1 MELSLF
7 SSHSWP
13 RAIIH
18 IDSDAFFTSCE
29 EAIHPELRGR
39 PIITGAER
47 GIVACASYAAKA
59 RGVTRGLPVYKAR
72 RICPELVVLPSDYE
86 TYSLFSRRLFSV
98 MRRFTP
104 QVEEYSIDEAFADIT
119 GLRRLFRG
127 SYESIAETMKTT
139 VAGELGLTVSLG
151 LSTTK
156 VLAKIASTCN
166 KPDGMTTIRGRE
178 IGSYLKDL
186 PLEKVWGIGHATAHR
201 LGKLGVHTA
210 LDLARLPGEMVLKR
224 FDKPLRELW
233 RELRGDSVHPVIT
246 EEKSRYAS
254 ISKTKTFF
262 PSRDDRDYLAAQ
274 LFRNFE
280 SACIKARRHSLAAR
294 RVELFLKTRDF
305 SFSGTEIRLNRPS
318 ARPMEC
324 VRLIGDGLDMLYQK
338 GTLYRATGVVLL
350 DLVPDETV
358 QYELFED
365 PLKVERVERIYEA
378 VDFLARK
385 YGKHIL
391 HLGGS
396 HLLET
401 QGAGKRGEPTARAR
415 TRFMGESD
423 RKHLGLPI
431 LHVTTREVRGFP
443 SRRK

>member
-1 MELSLF
+1 MEF
-7 SSHSWP
+7 SVFGSHSWP

-18 IDSDAFFTSCE
+18 IDGDAFFTSCE

-39 PIITGAER
+39 PLITGAER

-59 RGVTRGLPVYKAR
+59 RGVTRGLPVFTAR

-127 SYESIAETMKTT
+127 SYESIAATMKRT
-139 VAGELGLTVSLG
+139 VSAELGLTVSLG

-156 VLAKIASTCN
+156 VLAKIASKHN
-166 KPDGMTTIRGRE
+166 KPDGMTIIRGRE
-178 IGSYLKDL
+178 IGAYLKDL
-186 PLEKVWGIGHATAHR
+186 PLEKVWGIGHATAQR

-210 LDLARLPGEMVLKR
+210 LDLARLPGEMVRKR
-224 FDKPLRELW
+224 FEKPLRELW
-233 RELRGDSVHPVIT
+233 RELRGDPVHPVIT

-254 ISKTKTFF
+254 ISKTKTFS
-262 PSRDDRDYLAAQ
+262 PSRDDRDYVAAQ

-294 RVELFLKTRDF
+294 RVDLFLKTQDF
-305 SFSGTEIRLNRPS
+305 RVRGAEIRLSRPS

-324 VRLIGDGLDMLYQK
+324 ARLISDGLGMLYER

-350 DLVPDETV
+350 DLVPDEAL

-365 PLKVERVERIYEA
+365 SLKVERVERVYEA
-378 VDFLARK
+378 ADYLARK

-396 HLLET
+396 HLVER
-401 QGAGKRGEPTARAR
+401 QGTGKRGEPTARAR
-415 TRFMGESD
+415 TRFRGESG
-423 RKHLGLPI
+423 RKHLGLPV
-431 LHVTTREVRGFP
+431 LHVSTKDREVI
-443 SRRK
+443 

>member
-1 MELSLF
+1 MDFALF
-7 SSHSWP
+7 GSHFWP
-13 RAIIH
+13 QAIIH
-18 IDSDAFFTSCE
+18 IDGDAFFTSCE

-39 PIITGAER
+39 PVITGAER

-59 RGVTRGLPVYKAR
+59 QGVNRGVPVFEAR
-72 RICPELVVLPSDYE
+72 RACPELVVLPSDYE
-86 TYSLFSRRLFSV
+86 TYSLFSRRIFSV

-127 SYESIAETMKTT
+127 SYERIAETMKTT
-139 VAGELGLTVSLG
+139 VADELGLTVSLG

-156 VLAKIASTCN
+156 VLAKIASKHR
-166 KPDGMTTIRGRE
+166 KPDGLTIISGRE
-178 IGSYLKDL
+178 IGAYLKDL
-186 PLEKVWGIGHATAHR
+186 PLETVWGIGHATAHR
-201 LGKLGVHTA
+201 LRKLGLRSA
-210 LDLARLPGEMVLKR
+210 LDFARLPEEMVMRR

-233 RELRGDSVHPVIT
+233 RELRGESVHPVMT

-294 RVELFLKTRDF
+294 RIELFLKTRDF
-305 SFSGTEIRLNRPS
+305 RFSGTVIRLNRPS
-318 ARPMEC
+318 ARPVEC
-324 VRLIGDGLDMLYQK
+324 VPLIGEGLDMMYEK

-350 DLVPDETV
+350 DLVPDGIV

-365 PLKVERVERIYEA
+365 PLKVERVQRIYEA
-378 VDFLARK
+378 ADFLARK

-396 HLLET
+396 HLLEQ
-401 QGAGKRGEPTARAR
+401 QGTGKRGEPTARAR
-415 TRFMGESD
+415 TRFKGESE
-423 RKHLGLPI
+423 RKRLGLPV
-431 LHVTTREVRGFP
+431 LHVTYDQKG
-443 SRRK
+443 